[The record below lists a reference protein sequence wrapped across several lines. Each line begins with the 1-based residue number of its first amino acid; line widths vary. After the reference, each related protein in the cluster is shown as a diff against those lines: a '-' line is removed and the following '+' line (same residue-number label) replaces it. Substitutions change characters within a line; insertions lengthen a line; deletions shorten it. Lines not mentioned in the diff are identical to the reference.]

1 MPARTRH
8 AKAAKAPAAVVTETV
23 EPEEQDEEQFEQGQ
37 GDEALNKLQ
46 FNQTLSWR
54 AGKAIPVAHLLQRL
68 EELGSELRML
78 DQEETDRNSLSKVSQ
93 ELAAGHLL
101 GHRDKGVRAW
111 TACCVVDIL
120 RLCAP
125 DAPFTVNQLKDIFT
139 LIVTSIIPA
148 LADPSNAYNDQ
159 HIYVLSSLADVK
171 SIVLLTDVHAPDT
184 LILPLFSSCFDIVS
198 GSSKAS
204 TGEDLAKNVEYD
216 MTRLLAPIIDE
227 APSLA
232 PEVVD
237 VIVAQFLRVDPRA
250 IDQSLAASTGKGK
263 KGATGVVDTKQGTL
277 LLKDYPPAYNMAKA
291 ICNACPEKLTSY
303 ISQYFNN
310 VILDASGPSG
320 TNGLKNRRNSL
331 DDSEDESE
339 NIKDLNKAHRL
350 IRELWRA
357 CPDVLQNVIPQL
369 EAELSADSI
378 SLRLLATQTIGDLAA
393 GIGVAGPPPDPS
405 MDPAAYPQHSL
416 TDDSEI
422 VSPTNALLNPL
433 SPKPFSQVHSS
444 AYESFLS
451 RRQDK
456 SASVRASWAT
466 AIGRIL
472 LTSAGGTGL
481 NTAEEKN
488 LVTGLTKVLG
498 DADEKVRIAAVEV
511 IAKFGFKDVIKKL
524 GADGGLSEPDSLLSI
539 LAERVKD
546 RKHAVREQAMTVLGR
561 MWAVAS
567 GDIEANN
574 DQVVPI
580 LKDAPSKIFDA
591 YYTNDLDLQVL
602 LDHVIF
608 EVLLPLTYP
617 PVKSKAEKGEPRKS
631 KTLKDSQGNE
641 VDADAIRARRI
652 LTLVKG
658 LDEKS
663 KNVFFALQTRQLKMR
678 TFMDFYLTACEEYN
692 GGVMDENEDIVKAK
706 LTKVVDNLSKMLPE
720 SSRASADL
728 WKFAKMHDRRTYHLI
743 RFAMAAASDYRTVA
757 RAIREL
763 SNRISS
769 STSATTTMLESLAP
783 LIYRSS
789 SLIFNRSHIPP
800 VMKISRTDEHGLGN
814 TAHEILRE
822 TSSQNPEVLET
833 HVQEMCKDLESQ
845 APSAQNSDD
854 PAVEEILKACAGFA
868 KKLPAKLPTHKQFQ
882 VALTNYALYSSSPVA
897 AKCAV
902 SILMATADKK
912 EMYARD
918 LVKKSVQ
925 TFSYGSN
932 HFLTKL
938 AALSQLTLL
947 ASKEAD
953 REEDAIL
960 SIATDQIL
968 FKNRNPVAKSGYSW
982 SEEVD
987 EEVLA
992 KEWALKILVNRVRSR
1007 EHSDDDDDF
1016 RQYADSVYAILNTLI
1031 EKQGEISKTED
1042 TPAAQ
1047 KSRLRLLAAK
1057 LVVKLCASK
1066 PVCDRMFTPQN
1077 FNTIALVTQDPLLE
1091 VRRGFVGQV
1100 KKRLVQTPNLNPRW
1114 YIITFLV
1121 AFEPSANLYD
1131 STLTWLRSRSSFFSR
1146 RPSSSLPGQDHQ
1158 SPQTTMEALF
1168 ARLLS
1173 LLAHHP
1179 DYPPESSDEATTV
1192 DDLVDFTRYI
1202 LFYLSAIANE
1212 INLSVIFHIAQ
1223 RVKQTHDAISD
1234 TDSTTT
1240 MSARLHTLS
1249 DLAQATIRRFAEF
1262 YSQQHKIGGSGG
1274 SGVANILQTFPG
1286 KMRLPSSLF
1295 ANMSSHQEAQ
1305 STAEKNFLP
1314 EEVEDRLDRVVR
1326 RFMKPKT
1333 TSTSLRPSAVAG
1345 KKRKVESRPNKQK
1358 VGDDDSDGY
1367 ENGGSSKKPRKEKRQ
1382 TPRTVPIRKKGAVSG
1397 EGSKGRKKK
1406 KDEDDWGSDGGGDI
1420 QSSPTARRRSGR
1432 GTKTMNVSYAEGD
1445 SDEDDRD
1452 MQAWDQRPTKKGK
1465 QSEVIAGSEDDDS
1478 DNAEEEEG
1486 DEDQDISSPPKMQ
1499 PQETV
1504 EDTDMSDVPEDLST
1518 PAVSS
1523 SPAPAPSSPAAETPK
1538 PKRGRPAKSASKSAS
1553 KPQKKRPGRPT
1564 KKSRG

>member
-1 MPARTRH
+1 MPARKRTRKS
-8 AKAAKAPAAVVTETV
+8 AKAAPVEVVEETV
-23 EPEEQDEEQFEQGQ
+23 ESEEQEEEEEEEEEAQSEEEQEDGS
-37 GDEALNKLQ
+37 LHKLQ
-46 FNQTLSWR
+46 FNQVISWR

-78 DQEETDRNSLSKVSQ
+78 DQEDIDRSSLTKVSQ
-93 ELAAGHLL
+93 ELADGHLL
-101 GHRDKGVRAW
+101 GHRDKGIRAW

-125 DAPFTVNQLKDIFT
+125 NAPFTVNQLKDIFT

-159 HIYVLSSLADVK
+159 HIYVLSSLAEVK

-232 PEVVD
+232 PEVID

-250 IDQSLAASTGKGK
+250 IDQSLATSTGKGK
-263 KGATGVVDTKQGTL
+263 KGATGVVDAKQGTL

-320 TNGLKNRRNSL
+320 INGLKNRRNSL
-331 DDSEDESE
+331 DDSEDEGE

-405 MDPAAYPQHSL
+405 MDPAAYPRPSL
-416 TDDSEI
+416 NDAE
-422 VSPTNALLNPL
+422 SPSHMNALLTPL
-433 SPKPFSQVHSS
+433 SPKPFSVSHSS

-481 NTAEEKN
+481 NTAESN
-488 LVTGLTKVLG
+488 DLIAGLTRALG
-498 DADEKVRIAAVEV
+498 DADEKVRIAAVE
-511 IAKFGFKDVIKKL
+511 ILGKFNYKDVIKKL
-524 GADGGLSEPDSLLSI
+524 GSDGGLSKPGSLLSV

-546 RKHAVREQAMTVLGR
+546 RKHSVREQAMNVLAR

-567 GDIEANN
+567 GDVEANN
-574 DQVVPI
+574 EEVMNV

-602 LDHVIF
+602 LDHVIY
-608 EVLLPLTYP
+608 EMLLPLTYP
-617 PVKSKAEKGEPRKS
+617 PIKAKQAKGQSQKSKAIKGSQDDDVDP
-631 KTLKDSQGNE
+631 DS
-641 VDADAIRARRI
+641 IRARRI
-652 LTLVKG
+652 LTLVNG
-658 LDEKS
+658 LDERS
-663 KNVFFALQTRQLKMR
+663 KNVFFAFQSRQVKMR
-678 TFMDFYLTACEEYN
+678 AFIDFYLTACEEYN
-692 GGVMDENEDIVKAK
+692 
-706 LTKVVDNLSKMLPE
+706 
-720 SSRASADL
+720 
-728 WKFAKMHDRRTYHLI
+728 MHDRRSYHLI
-743 RFAMAAASDYRTVA
+743 RFTMASASDYRIVA

-769 STSATTTMLESLAP
+769 STSATTTMLESLLP

-789 SLIFNRSHIPP
+789 SLIFNRSHIPWI
-800 VMKISRTDEHGLGN
+800 MKISRTDEHGLGN
-814 TAHEILRE
+814 IAHEILRE
-822 TSSQNPEVLET
+822 TSTQNPEVLET

-845 APSAQNSDD
+845 APNAQNSDD
-854 PAVEEILKACAGFA
+854 PGVEEILKACAGFA

-882 VALTNYALYSSSPVA
+882 VALTNYAMYSSSPIA

-902 SILMATADKK
+902 SIIMATSDKK

-918 LVKKSVQ
+918 LIKKSVQ
-925 TFSYGSN
+925 KFTYGSS

-947 ASKEAD
+947 ASKEVD

-968 FKNRNPVAKSGYSW
+968 FKNRNPKEKSGYSW
-982 SEEVD
+982 SDEAD
-987 EEVLA
+987 EELQA

-1007 EHSDDDDDF
+1007 EDSDDDEDF
-1016 RQYADSVYAILNTLI
+1016 RQYADSVYAILNTLV
-1031 EKQGEISKTED
+1031 EKQGELSKTED
-1042 TPAAQ
+1042 TPPSQ
-1047 KSRLRLLAAK
+1047 KSRLRLMAAK
-1057 LVVKLCASK
+1057 LIVKLCASK
-1066 PVCDRMFTPQN
+1066 TAFDRMLTPQN
-1077 FNTIALVTQDPLLE
+1077 FNAIALVTQDPLLE
-1091 VRRGFVGQV
+1091 F
-1100 KKRLVQTPNLNPRW
+1100 KKPNLNPRW

-1121 AFEPSANLYD
+1121 AFEPNGNLYD
-1131 STLTWLRSRSSFFSR
+1131 STLTWIRSRASFFSR
-1146 RPSSSLPGQDHQ
+1146 RPSSSAAGQDQQ
-1158 SPQTTMEALF
+1158 SSQTTMEALF

-1173 LLAHHP
+1173 VLAHHP

-1192 DDLVDFTRYI
+1192 EDLVDFTRYI
-1202 LFYLSAIANE
+1202 LFYLSAVANE
-1212 INLSVIFHIAQ
+1212 NNLSLIFHIAQ
-1223 RVKQTHDAISD
+1223 RVKQAQDAISD
-1234 TDSTTT
+1234 PELSPI

-1249 DLAQATIRRFAEF
+1249 DLSQATIRRFSEC
-1262 YSQQHKIGGSGG
+1262 YSQQHKIGGSGS

-1295 ANMSSHQEAQ
+1295 ANIPSHEEAQ

-1333 TSTSLRPSAVAG
+1333 TNASSAAG
-1345 KKRKVESRPNKQK
+1345 KKRKIEYKPNAKPAA
-1358 VGDDDSDGY
+1358 DDDDNDAY
-1367 ENGGSSKKPRKEKRQ
+1367 ENGGSSKKQRKEKKQ
-1382 TPRTVPIRKKGAVSG
+1382 TSSRTVPIRRKSTG
-1397 EGSKGRKKK
+1397 GSHSKEPKRKKK
-1406 KDEDDWGSDGGGDI
+1406 KDGEDWGSDADEEVK
-1420 QSSPTARRRSGR
+1420 STSATARRRSGR
-1432 GTKTMNVSYAEGD
+1432 GTKNMNVSYAEGD
-1445 SDEDDRD
+1445 SDEDDKE
-1452 MQAWDQRPTKKGK
+1452 MQAWDEREEQQVEVPS
-1465 QSEVIAGSEDDDS
+1465 SETEDNSDNDS
-1478 DNAEEEEG
+1478 DEENNLPQVP
-1486 DEDQDISSPPKMQ
+1486 EDA
-1499 PQETV
+1499 
-1504 EDTDMSDVPEDLST
+1504 DMSDVPQDLST
-1518 PAVSS
+1518 PEVSS
-1523 SPAPAPSSPAAETPK
+1523 SPAPEPSSPIPETRK
-1538 PKRGRPAKSASKSAS
+1538 PKRGRAAKSAPTAVKST
-1553 KPQKKRPGRPT
+1553 PGRP
-1564 KKSRG
+1564 KRKAKA

>member
-1 MPARTRH
+1 MPARRRTRKP
-8 AKAAKAPAAVVTETV
+8 AKATPVEEVEAAVES
-23 EPEEQDEEQFEQGQ
+23 EEQEEEEEEEEEAQSDQDK
-37 GDEALNKLQ
+37 GDGSLHKLQ
-46 FNQTLSWR
+46 FNQAISWK

-78 DQEETDRNSLSKVSQ
+78 DQEDIDRNSLTKVSQ
-93 ELAAGHLL
+93 ELADGHLL

-125 DAPFTVNQLKDIFT
+125 NAPFTVNQLKDIFT

-232 PEVVD
+232 PEVID

-250 IDQSLAASTGKGK
+250 IDHSLSTSTGKGK
-263 KGATGVVDTKQGTL
+263 KGATGVVDAKQGTL

-320 TNGLKNRRNSL
+320 INGLKNRRNSL
-331 DDSEDESE
+331 DESEDEGE

-357 CPDVLQNVIPQL
+357 CPDVLQHVIPQL

-393 GIGVAGPPPDPS
+393 GIGVAGPPPDPLL
-405 MDPAAYPQHSL
+405 DPAAYPRPSL
-416 TDDSEI
+416 SDDTDS
-422 VSPTNALLNPL
+422 VSQVNALLNPL
-433 SPKPFSQVHSS
+433 SPKPFSQSHSS

-456 SASVRASWAT
+456 SPSVRASWAT

-472 LTSAGGTGL
+472 HTSAGGTGL
-481 NTAEEKN
+481 NTAESNN
-488 LVTGLTKVLG
+488 LIAGLARALG
-498 DADEKVRIAAVEV
+498 DADEKVRIAAVEAL
-511 IAKFGFKDVIKKL
+511 AKFGYKDVIKKL
-524 GADGGLSEPDSLLSI
+524 GSDGGLSEPDSLLSV
-539 LAERVKD
+539 LAARVKD
-546 RKHAVREQAMTVLGR
+546 RKHAVREQAMNVLGK

-574 DQVVPI
+574 EEVMTI

-602 LDHVIF
+602 LDHVIY

-617 PVKSKAEKGEPRKS
+617 PIKSKQAKGQSQKS
-631 KTLKDSQGNE
+631 KTAKGNQEDDVDPDS
-641 VDADAIRARRI
+641 IRARRI
-652 LTLVKG
+652 LTLVNG

-663 KNVFFALQTRQLKMR
+663 KNVFFAFQSRQLKMR
-678 TFMDFYLTACEEYN
+678 AFMDFYLTACEEYN
-692 GGVMDENEDIVKAK
+692 GGVMDDNEEAVKSK
-706 LTKVVDNLSKMLPE
+706 LTRVIDQLSKMLPE
-720 SSRASADL
+720 TSRASADL
-728 WKFAKMHDRRTYHLI
+728 WKFVKMHDRRSYQLI
-743 RFAMAAASDYRTVA
+743 RFAMAAASDYRIVA

-763 SNRISS
+763 SNRILS
-769 STSATTTMLESLAP
+769 STSATTTMLESLIP

-789 SLIFNRSHIPP
+789 SLIFNRSHIPCI
-800 VMKISRTDEHGLGN
+800 MTISRTDEHGLGN
-814 TAHEILRE
+814 VAHEFLRE

-845 APSAQNSDD
+845 APNAQRSDD
-854 PAVEEILKACAGFA
+854 PAVEEILMACAGFA

-882 VALTNYALYSSSPVA
+882 VALINYAMYSSSPVA

-902 SILMATADKK
+902 SIIMATSDKK

-925 TFSYGSN
+925 KFTYGSN

-947 ASKEAD
+947 ASKEVD

-960 SIATDQIL
+960 RIATDQIL
-968 FKNRNPVAKSGYSW
+968 FKNRNPDPNPGYSW
-982 SEEVD
+982 SDEAD
-987 EEVLA
+987 EELQA

-1007 EHSDDDDDF
+1007 EYSDDDEEF

-1031 EKQGEISKTED
+1031 EKNGELSKTED
-1042 TPAAQ
+1042 TPWSQ
-1047 KSRLRLLAAK
+1047 RSRLRLMAAK

-1066 PVCDRMFTPQN
+1066 SVCDRMFTPQN
-1077 FNTIALVTQDPLLE
+1077 FNAIALVTQDPLLE
-1091 VRRGFVGQV
+1091 VRRGFIGQV

-1114 YIITFLV
+1114 YLITFLV
-1121 AFEPSANLYD
+1121 AFEPNGNLYD
-1131 STLTWLRSRSSFFSR
+1131 STLTWIRSRASFFSR
-1146 RPSSSLPGQDHQ
+1146 RPSSSAAGPDQQ
-1158 SPQTTMEALF
+1158 SSQTTMEALF

-1179 DYPPESSDEATTV
+1179 DYPPEGSDELTIEE
-1192 DDLVDFTRYI
+1192 DLVSFCRYI
-1202 LFYLSAIANE
+1202 LFYLSAVANE
-1212 INLSVIFHIAQ
+1212 NNLSLIFHIAQ
-1223 RVKQTHDAISD
+1223 RVKQAQDAISD
-1234 TDSTTT
+1234 PEASAI

-1249 DLAQATIRRFAEF
+1249 DLSQALIRRFAEC
-1262 YSQQHKIGGSGG
+1262 YSQQHKIGGSG
-1274 SGVANILQTFPG
+1274 STGVANILQTFPG

-1295 ANMSSHQEAQ
+1295 ANIPSHEEAQ

-1314 EEVEDRLDRVVR
+1314 EVVENRLDRVVR

-1333 TSTSLRPSAVAG
+1333 MNASSVAG
-1345 KKRKVESRPNKQK
+1345 KKRKIDYKSSTKPTA
-1358 VGDDDSDGY
+1358 DDDDDNAY
-1367 ENGGSSKKPRKEKRQ
+1367 ENGGSSKKQRKEKKQ
-1382 TPRTVPIRKKGAVSG
+1382 TSSRTVPIRRKSTAG
-1397 EGSKGRKKK
+1397 GSEPKRKKK
-1406 KDEDDWGSDGGGDI
+1406 KDGDDWDSDGDEGAKP
-1420 QSSPTARRRSGR
+1420 SSAAARRRSGR
-1432 GTKTMNVSYAEGD
+1432 GTKNMNVSYAEGD
-1445 SDEDDRD
+1445 SDEDDKE
-1452 MQAWDQRPTKKGK
+1452 MQAWDERGDQREEAPD
-1465 QSEVIAGSEDDDS
+1465 SEEDDS
-1478 DNAEEEEG
+1478 DNDSAEEGEGEEN
-1486 DEDQDISSPPKMQ
+1486 DLPQVPEDA
-1499 PQETV
+1499 E
-1504 EDTDMSDVPEDLST
+1504 MSDVPQDLST
-1518 PAVSS
+1518 PEVSS
-1523 SPAPAPSSPAAETPK
+1523 SPTPEPSSPALETRK
-1538 PKRGRPAKSASKSAS
+1538 SKRGRPAKPAPKTV
-1553 KPQKKRPGRPT
+1553 KNPPGRP
-1564 KKSRG
+1564 KRNVKS